1 MHTINSEKVLFTQ
14 LGDEGVLY
22 HIEKNEYFN
31 TNETF
36 TKIILGLENNLSLD
50 QIVESLM
57 TDFEVDKETCQ
68 NSVEKALKILEEKG
82 FIE

>member
-36 TKIILGLENNLSLD
+36 TKIILGLENSLSLD

-57 TDFEVDKETCQ
+57 TEFEVDKVTCQ